1 MIDRHR
7 FDLQTSRSLDE
18 RTIERGGTRRT
29 FRFSVRMF
37 TAAELQ
43 DWLRAAGFRD
53 TFAYGEDGEPLTL
66 HHRRLT
72 VVGRK

>member
-1 MIDRHR
+1 
-7 FDLQTSRSLDE
+7 
-18 RTIERGGTRRT
+18 
-29 FRFSVRMF
+29 MF

-53 TFAYGEDGEPLTL
+53 TFAYGDDGEPLTL
-66 HHRRLT
+66 AHRRMS